1 MFRNLLV
8 AVDGSEHAER
18 ALAEA
23 ADFAKDAGASL
34 TVVTV
39 VPELSSWALAG
50 PFAAPLNFDAVHKD
64 LESAYR
70 EMLDEALAKVPEE
83 LHAQSVVLEG
93 RPAQAI
99 VEQVRSGGHDL
110 VVIGS
115 RGRNGVASALLGS
128 VSREVLHSSPVPV
141 LVVHLP
147 HDG

>member
-8 AVDGSEHAER
+8 AVDGSEHAQR

-23 ADFAKDAGASL
+23 VDFAKDSGASL
-34 TVVTV
+34 TVATV

-50 PFAAPLNFDAVHKD
+50 PFAAPLDFDAVHRD
-64 LESAYR
+64 LEGAYR

-83 LHAQSVVLEG
+83 LQAQSVLLEG

-99 VEQVRSGGHDL
+99 IDRVRSAGHDL

-115 RGRNGVASALLGS
+115 RGRSGVASALLGS
-128 VSREVLHSSPVPV
+128 VSREVLHGSPVPV